1 MTAAGWLAVWPGP
14 GPWIGA
20 IAAGCGAGAMAIAD
34 GYGNALFFR
43 ACKPSQRTAMTPIF
57 SAQRD
62 LASLGHAGIFADL
75 LNFFPIQAVYITLGL
90 VLFGLSLLATRINR
104 RL

>member
-1 MTAAGWLAVWPGP
+1 MTAAGWLAVWP
-14 GPWIGA
+14 WAGA
-20 IAAGCGAGAMAIAD
+20 DRGDGAAGAMSIAD

-62 LASLGHAGIFADL
+62 LASIGHAGLFAVL
-75 LNFFPIQAVYITLGL
+75 LSFFPIQAVYITLGL
-90 VLFGLSLLATRINR
+90 VLFGLTLLATRINR